1 MKHLSNVS
9 GKNYINR
16 AANKFGSGSERRFE
30 SAELAVFG
38 SAEFEKYEA
47 ATKYLAYFTLNAM
60 R

>member
-16 AANKFGSGSERRFE
+16 VANKFGSGSERQFE
-30 SAELAVFG
+30 SAKLAIFG
-38 SAEFEKYEA
+38 KAKFEKYEA
-47 ATKYLAYFTLNAM
+47 ATKYLVYFTLNAM